1 MYTTQ
6 QINPQRKM
14 FTTTTST
21 TERDETSKSIA
32 SDCRAR
38 LPEAKSTCVW
48 TIAPARYLFRH
59 QHVWPKKIAAKYQ
72 RGGAH
77 TKKKKRTNFHT
88 RPRFSPFVFVVVGH
102 FLNSYMEIIVEWIQ
116 FSTSSHGSSSSIF
129 FVFCYPHRPK
139 DNTHTATTIKW
150 IKHWPIKA
158 ERQYTRR

>member
-88 RPRFSPFVFVVVGH
+88 RPRFSPVVFVVIDVP
-102 FLNSYMEIIVEWIQ
+102 FLLFLLLSDIFSIVIWK
-116 FSTSSHGSSSSIF
+116 SSSNEFNFQLLVTAPPPLF
-129 FVFCYPHRPK
+129 FLCFVTPTDPK
-139 DNTHTATTIKW
+139 ITHT
-150 IKHWPIKA
+150 
-158 ERQYTRR
+158 QRRLSNE

>member
-1 MYTTQ
+1 MYTQ

-14 FTTTTST
+14 FTTTITTT
-21 TERDETSKSIA
+21 TERDATSKSIA

-77 TKKKKRTNFHT
+77 TKKKEKFSHT
-88 RPRFSPFVFVVVGH
+88 PEIFPFLLLLLSGIFS
-102 FLNSYMEIIVEWIQ
+102 IVIWK
-116 FSTSSHGSSSSIF
+116 SSSNEFNFQLLVTAPPPLF
-129 FVFCYPHRPK
+129 FVLFCYPHRPK
-139 DNTHTATTIKW
+139 DNTQRRTIKW